1 MACSPRVF
9 LSASATPPPPSAAAS
24 SSSPFLSTGHVSSAP
39 WTVQYKQPGHT
50 FYRRTHVQSFLAF
63 ASTDASEGKRSS
75 GDNVVMVD
83 PLEAK
88 RLAAQQMQQIQAREK
103 LKRRRRAEAING
115 ALAMIGLTVGLV
127 LEGQTGK
134 GILAQLAGYLTALS
148 RSSALMARVYVG
160 NLDPRVTAR
169 EIEDEFRVF
178 GVLRSVWV
186 ARKPPGFAF
195 IDFDDRRDAEDA
207 IRDLDGKNGWRVEL
221 STKAGSGRGRD
232 RSGGSDMKCYECG
245 EPGHFARECRLR
257 IGSGGLGSG
266 RRRSRS
272 RSRSP
277 RYRGRSRSRSPRYR
291 RSPSYG
297 RRSYSPRDRSPKRRS
312 YSRSPPPARARSY
325 SRSPPPPRER
335 SYSRSPAQPANR
347 EESPYANN
355 A

>member
-1 MACSPRVF
+1 
-9 LSASATPPPPSAAAS
+9 
-24 SSSPFLSTGHVSSAP
+24 
-39 WTVQYKQPGHT
+39 
-50 FYRRTHVQSFLAF
+50 
-63 ASTDASEGKRSS
+63 
-75 GDNVVMVD
+75 
-83 PLEAK
+83 
-88 RLAAQQMQQIQAREK
+88 
-103 LKRRRRAEAING
+103 
-115 ALAMIGLTVGLV
+115 
-127 LEGQTGK
+127 
-134 GILAQLAGYLTALS
+134 
-148 RSSALMARVYVG
+148 MARVYVG

-195 IDFDDRRDAEDA
+195 IDFDDRRDAQDA

-232 RSGGSDMKCYECG
+232 RSSGSDMKCYECG

-272 RSRSP
+272 RSRSRSP
-277 RYRGRSRSRSPRYR
+277 RYRSRSRSRSPRYR

-312 YSRSPPPARARSY
+312 YSRSPPPPRARSY

-335 SYSRSPAQPANR
+335 SYSRSPAAPPANR